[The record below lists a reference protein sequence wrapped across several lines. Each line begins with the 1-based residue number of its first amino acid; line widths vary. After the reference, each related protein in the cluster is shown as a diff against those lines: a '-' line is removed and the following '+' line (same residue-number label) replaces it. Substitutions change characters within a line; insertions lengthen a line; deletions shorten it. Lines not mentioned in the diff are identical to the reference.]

1 MSIRPLTARV
11 VVEVDGAHHAR
22 QRGGDRRRDQRL
34 AALGVRVLRLEARV
48 VLSNLG
54 QAVACIR
61 ATLGR

>member
-1 MSIRPLTARV
+1 
-11 VVEVDGAHHAR
+11 
-22 QRGGDRRRDQRL
+22 L